1 MAKSSNNGV
10 NQIPNRILTLL
21 GTGKT
26 DSLKN
31 RLIRGAAGSFGL
43 KIANT
48 GLALITSVLLAR
60 LLGTEGF
67 GIYAYAIAW
76 TTLLSIPATLGL
88 DKLLVREVAIYQTQS
103 AWGLMHGLIRWANQ
117 VVLWVSIGLFL
128 IAVGVAWGL
137 GTDSNEQVLLALG
150 VALVS
155 LPLASLRSLRLA
167 TMRGLHQVVMGQLP
181 EMLLAPLFLIALT
194 GCGYLFFKEDLSASW
209 VVGIHVVAT
218 AITFVI
224 GARLLHKILPNKV
237 IKANP
242 EYQIRQ
248 WIHSTLPLMFLGGMQ
263 IIYSRTDV
271 LMLGAIKGAES
282 VGIYV
287 VVVRLA
293 QLITFI
299 LMAVNSALAPTM
311 ASLYAEGKIEQLQ
324 RVLTKSA
331 RIILLISIPVTAILI
346 GFCYW
351 FLLLFGSDFT
361 QGQTALTI
369 LSIAQ
374 LVNAGMGS
382 VGQLLTMTG
391 HENYTVITVGSGA
404 VMNLVL
410 NALLI
415 PKWGINGAAFSTA
428 VCIIF
433 VNILNGVWVHRQ
445 LGINSTALGKLS
457 D

>member
-1 MAKSSNNGV
+1 MAKSSNNRV
-10 NQIPNRILTLL
+10 HQILNRIFTLINK
-21 GTGKT
+21 GKT
-26 DSLKN
+26 NSLKH

-48 GLALITSVLLAR
+48 GLAFITSILLAR

-103 AWGLMHGLIRWANQ
+103 AWGLMRGIVHWANQ
-117 VVLWVSIGLFL
+117 VVLWVALGLGL
-128 IAVGVAWGL
+128 IAAGVAWNL
-137 GTDSNEQVLLALG
+137 GTDAKEQVLLALCIG
-150 VALVS
+150 LVS
-155 LPLASLRSLRLA
+155 LPIASLRSLRLA
-167 TMRGLHQVVMGQLP
+167 VMKGLHQVVMGQLP

-194 GCGYLFFKEDLSASW
+194 GCGYLFLREDLNASW
-209 VVGIHVVAT
+209 VVGIHGVTT

-224 GARLLHKILPNKV
+224 GARLLHQVLPSTV
-237 IKANP
+237 RKANP

-248 WIHSTLPLMFLGGMQ
+248 WVHSALPLMFLGGMQ

-271 LMLGAIKGAES
+271 LMLGAIQGAEA

-331 RIILLISIPVTAILI
+331 RIVLLVSVPVTGSLM
-346 GFCYW
+346 GFGYW

-361 QGQTALTI
+361 QGQMALII
-369 LSIAQ
+369 LSIGQ
-374 LVNAGMGS
+374 LVNAGIGS

-391 HENYTVITVGSGA
+391 NEKYTVISVGSGA
-404 VMNLVL
+404 VMNLVF

-415 PKWGINGAAFSTA
+415 PQWGINGAAISTA
-428 VCIIF
+428 SCIVF
-433 VNILNGVWVHRQ
+433 VNIMNGIWVHKR
-445 LGINSTALGKLS
+445 LGINSTALGK
-457 D
+457 